1 MIPEDYYKAT
11 HLRQRVEQPCL
22 VDSKSEFCVE
32 YKFLTMM
39 SETINVPANLGQLVS
54 SSRTLMP
61 YAPFKTF
68 IVLDPSVRYYTTHV
82 FLHTKTHKM

>member
-39 SETINVPANLGQLVS
+39 PETINVSANLGRLVS
-54 SSRTLMP
+54 SLRTLMP
-61 YAPFKTF
+61 YAPFKNF
-68 IVLDPSVRYYTTHV
+68 VVLDPSVRYYTTHV
-82 FLHTKTHKM
+82 FLHTKTRKM